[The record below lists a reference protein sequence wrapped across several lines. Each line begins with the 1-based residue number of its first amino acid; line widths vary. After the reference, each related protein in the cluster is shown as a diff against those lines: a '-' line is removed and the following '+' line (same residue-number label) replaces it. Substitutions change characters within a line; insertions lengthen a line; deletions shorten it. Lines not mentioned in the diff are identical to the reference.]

1 MVCYLNESQ
10 YLYLF
15 LKRVRLVLFNEKVEI
30 KVSIRMFLKEIQETK
45 RKYRVNCE
53 IQLFLKIINKS
64 KLMIYQKKTIK
75 I

>member
-30 KVSIRMFLKEIQETK
+30 KVSIKMFLKEIQETK
-45 RKYRVNCE
+45 RKFPVNCE
-53 IQLFLKIINKS
+53 IQSFLKIINKS